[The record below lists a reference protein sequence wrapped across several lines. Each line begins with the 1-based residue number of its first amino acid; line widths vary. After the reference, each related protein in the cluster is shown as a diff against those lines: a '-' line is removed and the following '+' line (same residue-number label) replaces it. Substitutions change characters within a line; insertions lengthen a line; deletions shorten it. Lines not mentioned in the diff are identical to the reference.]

1 MSEAYCLAGASV
13 TGTSHASKGKPCEDA
28 FYIGRNDE
36 GFALIT
42 CDGAG
47 GRENGRIGAQAAAPA
62 VGRVMLANA
71 QDVMMRRLRPD
82 AIIDVAQEAIR
93 NAMGGSRDS
102 LDDYA
107 TTLVALLVHGNQ
119 AMTCHV
125 GDGAIFCLE
134 GEFPRCISPPDRAPG
149 SSTFTTF
156 VTSKGV
162 RPRMWLYEVPDYWTG
177 FLCVTDGAEPA
188 LYNPVM
194 AACSPLVTRLL
205 CQFDLDVC
213 RSKRESALAD
223 TCRRELQPRSEDDI
237 TLVGA
242 RRADVGGAW
251 GCPLCHRPLSK
262 VQLSQ
267 DRSTLFGYCHACGH
281 QAFRR
286 PATVSV
292 VGRRVWAPRPR
303 G

>member
-1 MSEAYCLAGASV
+1 MLAGASL
-13 TGTSHASKGKPCEDA
+13 TGTEHASKGKPCEDA
-28 FYIGRNDE
+28 FFIGRDDE
-36 GFALIT
+36 GFILVA

-47 GRENGRIGAQAAAPA
+47 SRPNGRTGAQVVASA
-62 VGRVMLANA
+62 VGRVILANA
-71 QDVMMRRLRPD
+71 QDVIARRLRPD

-93 NAMGGSRDS
+93 GVMTGPRDA

-134 GEFPRCISPPDRAPG
+134 GNFPRCISPPDRVPG

-156 VTSKGV
+156 VTSKGAK
-162 RPRMWLYEVPDYWTG
+162 PRMWLYEVPDYWTG

-188 LYNPVM
+188 LYNQVM
-194 AACSPLVTRLL
+194 NATSPLVTTLVT
-205 CQFDLDVC
+205 QFDLDPS
-213 RSKRESALAD
+213 RAARQNTLEI
-223 TCRRELQPRSEDDI
+223 TCRHLLQPRSEDDI

-242 RRADVGGAW
+242 RRLGAGGAW

-262 VQLSQ
+262 VELTR
-267 DRSTLFGYCHACGH
+267 DRSALHGFCRPCCYS
-281 QAFRR
+281 AFRQQL
-286 PATVSV
+286 PVPV
-292 VGRRVWAPRPR
+292 VAERPR
-303 G
+303 LHGPRLG